1 MKKNSEKKQKTKN
14 KNINMY
20 KHLFGPVPSR
30 RLGMSLGIDLIPK
43 KVCSLNCVYC
53 EVGKTTKLTID
64 RMEYVK
70 YNEVI
75 AELNQFMSSKPKI
88 DYMTFS
94 GSGEPTL
101 NSRIGDVLNFVKKN
115 YPEIKTAVLTN
126 GTLLFDEKLRTEL
139 LQADVILPSLDA
151 ASQEVFEKIDRPNSN
166 LKIETYIQGL
176 IDLRKEYKGKIWLEI
191 FLLKDYNNSKEEL
204 DSLKRAIQKIHP
216 DSIQLNTLD
225 RPGTVN
231 DLKPLSKTELQEIVD
246 YWDMPNVEII
256 ASVQER
262 IAVESYSGNIETAI
276 LDTIARRPCTLD
288 DLHHF
293 LGVHV
298 NEINKYLGTL
308 EANNKIETV
317 QLERGVFY
325 ELKHK

>member
-1 MKKNSEKKQKTKN
+1 
-14 KNINMY
+14 MY

-53 EVGKTTKLTID
+53 EVGKTTKLTLD

-70 YNEVI
+70 YDQVI
-75 AELNQFMSSKPKI
+75 AELQQFMSNKPKI
-88 DYMTFS
+88 DYITFS

-101 NSRIGDVLNFVKKN
+101 NSRIGDVLKFVKTN
-115 YPEIKTAVLTN
+115 YPDIKTAVLTN
-126 GTLLFDEKLRTEL
+126 GSLFSNPKLRTEL

-151 ASQEVFEKIDRPNSN
+151 ASQAVFEKIDRPNSN
-166 LKIETYIQGL
+166 LKINTYIQGL
-176 IDLRKEYKGKIWLEI
+176 IDLRKDYKGEIWLEI
-191 FLLKDYNNSKEEL
+191 FLLKDYNDSKEEL
-204 DSLKRAIQKIHP
+204 DLLKKAILEIHP
-216 DSIQLNTLD
+216 NSIQLNTLD
-225 RPGTVN
+225 RPGTV
-231 DLKPLSKTELQEIVD
+231 DGLIPLSKSELQEIVD
-246 YWDMPNVEII
+246 YWDLPNVEII
-256 ASVQER
+256 AAAQTRTSVD
-262 IAVESYSGNIETAI
+262 SYNGNIETAI
-276 LDTIARRPCTLD
+276 LETIARRPCTLD
-288 DLHHF
+288 DLHDF

-317 QLERGVFY
+317 TLERGVFY

>member
-1 MKKNSEKKQKTKN
+1 
-14 KNINMY
+14 MY

-53 EVGKTTKLTID
+53 EVGKTTKLTVD

-70 YNEVI
+70 YDQVI
-75 AELNQFMSSKPKI
+75 AELMQFMSNNLKI
-88 DYMTFS
+88 DYITFS

-101 NSRIGDVLNFVKKN
+101 NSRIGYVLNFIKKN
-115 YPEIKTAVLTN
+115 YPAVKTAILSN
-126 GTLLFDEKLRTEL
+126 GTLFSDKKLRTEV

-151 ASQEVFEKIDRPNSN
+151 ASQSVFEKIDRPDST

-191 FLLKDYNNSKEEL
+191 FLLKDYNDSKEEL
-204 DSLKRAIQKIHP
+204 DLLKKAILKINP
-216 DSIQLNTLD
+216 DSVQLNTLD
-225 RPGTVN
+225 RPGTVA
-231 DLKPLSKTELQEIVD
+231 DIVPLSKKVLQEIID
-246 YWDMPNVEII
+246 YWNLPNVEII
-256 ASVQER
+256 ASALER
-262 IAVESYSGNIETAI
+262 TSIDSYSGDIETAI
-276 LDTIARRPCTLD
+276 METIARRPCTLE
-288 DLHHF
+288 DLHRF
-293 LGVHV
+293 LGIHV

-317 QLERGVFY
+317 QLVRGVFY
-325 ELKHK
+325 KLKHK

>member
-1 MKKNSEKKQKTKN
+1 
-14 KNINMY
+14 MY

-53 EVGKTTKLTID
+53 EVGKTTKLTLD
-64 RMEYVK
+64 RKEYVK
-70 YNEVI
+70 YDQVI
-75 AELNQFMSSKPKI
+75 AELKQFMSNKPKI
-88 DYMTFS
+88 DYITFS

-101 NSRIGDVLNFVKKN
+101 NSQIGNVLNFVKKN
-115 YPEIKTAVLTN
+115 YLAVKTAILSN
-126 GTLLFDEKLRTEL
+126 GTLFSDKKLRMEV

-151 ASQEVFEKIDRPNSN
+151 ASQSVFEKINRPNSN

-191 FLLKDYNNSKEEL
+191 FLLKDYNDSKVEL
-204 DSLKRAIQKIHP
+204 DLLKKAILKINP
-216 DSIQLNTLD
+216 DSVQLNTLD
-225 RPGTVN
+225 RPGTVA
-231 DLKPLSKTELQEIVD
+231 DIVPLSKKVLQEIID
-246 YWDMPNVEII
+246 YWNLPNVEII
-256 ASVQER
+256 ASALER
-262 IAVESYSGNIETAI
+262 TSIDSYSGDIETAI
-276 LDTIARRPCTLD
+276 METIARRPCMLE
-288 DLHHF
+288 DLHRF
-293 LGVHV
+293 LGIHV
-298 NEINKYLGTL
+298 NEINKYLGIL